1 MEDGKKF
8 CFVICYNNDRYISE
22 CLIYIENLNVPDGY
36 MTDIILIS
44 DARSMTEG
52 YQRAMEKTNAK
63 YIIYMHQ
70 DVFILEKNFLNE
82 ILNIF
87 SSDEKIGMIG
97 MVGTKKL
104 PDTAVMWQTKE
115 RVGALRASIIE
126 TFDDRFDIDIKKSY
140 IEVEAVDGLLI
151 VTNRHDIN
159 WRTDIFDGWDF
170 YDISQSTEY
179 RRKGYKVVVPH
190 QKQPWVLHDYGF
202 LDMKDYNKYRMKYI
216 SEYISKK

>member
-1 MEDGKKF
+1 MDW
-8 CFVICYNNDRYISE
+8 
-22 CLIYIENLNVPDGY
+22 
-36 MTDIILIS
+36 
-44 DARSMTEG
+44 
-52 YQRAMEKTNAK
+52 
-63 YIIYMHQ
+63 
-70 DVFILEKNFLNE
+70 
-82 ILNIF
+82 
-87 SSDEKIGMIG
+87 

-159 WRTDIFDGWDF
+159 WRTDVFDGWDF

-202 LDMKDYNKYRMKYI
+202 LDMKGYNKYRLKYI